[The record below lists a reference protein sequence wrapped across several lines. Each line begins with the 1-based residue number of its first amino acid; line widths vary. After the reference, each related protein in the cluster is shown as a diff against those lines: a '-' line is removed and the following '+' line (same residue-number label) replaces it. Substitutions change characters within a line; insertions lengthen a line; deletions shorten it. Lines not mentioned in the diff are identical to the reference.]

1 MESYQLA
8 RKNMVTNQIMPVKVH
23 DELVLK
29 ALHETPKHQFLEGQ
43 WQSVAYT
50 DAKLPLGEGR
60 FMLKPEEFAVML
72 QALELKGDER
82 VLDIACGS
90 GYSTAVLSRISSQVV
105 GIENNSHLATKAV
118 NTLMHLQIDNA
129 VIKTTELLTGD
140 PKNAPYEAI
149 FVNGCLRS
157 EPKLLLAQLTTYGKL
172 ACVLLEPNGLKK
184 AYIYTSLGD
193 TYGRIELFDST
204 AEIL

>member
-1 MESYQLA
+1 MESHQIA

-23 DELVLK
+23 DERILNTL
-29 ALHETPKHQFLEGQ
+29 AEMPKHLFLDGQ
-43 WQSVAYT
+43 WQSVAYA
-50 DAKLPLGEGR
+50 DAKSPMGEGR

-82 VLDIACGS
+82 VLDIACGT
-90 GYSTAVLSRISSQVV
+90 GYSTAVLSKLSSQVL
-105 GIENNSHLATKAV
+105 GIESDTHLATKAV

-129 VIKTTELLTGD
+129 VIKTAEILHGD

-157 EPKLLLAQLTTYGKL
+157 EPKLLLAQLATFGKL
-172 ACVLLEPNGLKK
+172 VCAIQLPNGLRK
-184 AYIYTSLGD
+184 AYVYTSLGD
-193 TYGRIELFDST
+193 SYGCVELFDST

>member
-23 DELVLK
+23 DERILQTLSEV
-29 ALHETPKHQFLEGQ
+29 PKHQFLEGQ
-43 WQSVAYT
+43 WQSVAYS

-60 FMLKPEEFAVML
+60 FMLKPEEFAIML

-90 GYSTAVLSRISSQVV
+90 GYSTAVLSRLSSQVV
-105 GIENNSHLATKAV
+105 GIENHSHLATKAV

-129 VIKTTELLTGD
+129 VIKTTELLNGD
-140 PKNAPYEAI
+140 PKNAPFEAI

-157 EPKLLLAQLTTYGKL
+157 EPKLLLAQLATFGKL
-172 ACVLLEPNGLKK
+172 VCAIQLANGLKK
-184 AYIYTSLGD
+184 AYVYKNLGE
-193 TYGRIELFDST
+193 TYGHTELFDST